1 MTRRSRSVSACL
13 VCDRLEPLGL
23 PVCPSCGG
31 TRADVADRLL
41 FVLPPRETKRRRQLL
56 VRLATLTGRPS
67 RSEAVDSV
75 ARGLRALA
83 RIPAAAAPEVVARLE
98 DQGVPVHATRADR
111 AWAAVPI
118 SFLFLL
124 AAAAG
129 LGLLAG
135 FRGSVA
141 FLILTPLFVLLV
153 GRSAD
158 QHVCTPIYPDQ
169 PERSAPPVLIRVL
182 AELPPGQARA
192 LIADLSQASR
202 EILAAEAILSLP
214 PALIRTFDELLPT
227 AAHAALDLAAL
238 DRTLADFEHRTRD
251 GGELPETWHQ
261 GRRELEETR
270 ARLAGYLLEVT
281 GLVGRLQG
289 MSADG
294 LSSAGARLR
303 ELVRELRSGVEPPAD
318 PSRPGLADPGR
329 TDDAAASRSS

>member
-1 MTRRSRSVSACL
+1 MSPRGRSVTACL
-13 VCDRLEPLGL
+13 VCGRPEPLGL
-23 PVCPSCGG
+23 PVCAACGG

-41 FVLPPRETKRRRQLL
+41 FVLPPRESRRRRQML
-56 VRLATLTGRPS
+56 VRLAMLTGRPS
-67 RSEAVDSV
+67 RSEAVDSA

-135 FRGSVA
+135 LRGSIA
-141 FLILTPLFVLLV
+141 FLILTPVFVLLV
-153 GRSAD
+153 ARSATTS
-158 QHVCTPIYPDQ
+158 VRSPIYPDTS
-169 PERSAPPVLIRVL
+169 EKSAPPVLIRAL

-192 LIADLSQASR
+192 MIADLSQASR
-202 EILAAEAILSLP
+202 EILGGDGALSLP
-214 PALIRTFDELLPT
+214 PALVRTFDELLPT
-227 AAHAALDLAAL
+227 AAHAAGDLAAL
-238 DRTLADFEHRTRD
+238 DRTLADFELRSRE
-251 GGELPETWHQ
+251 GGELPEGWHQ
-261 GRRELEETR
+261 GRRELEATR

-303 ELVRELRSGVEPPAD
+303 ELLRDLKSGVTEQPGAVSREP
-318 PSRPGLADPGR
+318 
-329 TDDAAASRSS
+329 